1 MMTWSYFCSRFIA
14 YLFLGTMAVASL
26 PAPAEGEMKVGSL
39 DSQTL
44 SCDDTFITAQMMMA
58 IHLLPRRL
66 DDHFSQKILTNILM
80 DFDPYKTIL
89 SNGVAAR
96 LRATY
101 GQRLDNNLL
110 EEKCATITEL
120 FTTLN
125 AIHLSYSK
133 KLLRSIEISK
143 SLDFSDPEFINAN
156 PLKIKYATSREGL
169 RDRRRRALKY
179 NILRLGYSSTNNSVD
194 IEFGKRIFLSK
205 THKRIERPPF
215 DGASEMN
222 GAFLR
227 AFARTLDTHSDYF
240 DEKELS
246 DFRVTTS
253 LSMVGVGVVITEEQ
267 GAFSIVRVIAGS
279 PADGKLK
286 PADLIV
292 AGSDERGKM
301 ISFFGMN
308 LEGVIDVLRGSEGSL
323 IKLTVKSGTNGKL
336 RKVHITRRAIELT
349 DERVTCRIMKKTP
362 KDNGGKGVR
371 VGVLTVPSFYLDFQK
386 REQKTADF
394 RRVSEDARLAVAD
407 LIKRGIDSLVVDLR
421 NNGGGS
427 LDEAVRFVGLFLS
440 GKSVVQVR
448 DFSGVI
454 SRLSSPLDVIT
465 WRGPLVVLINK
476 SSASASEIVAGA
488 LKDHGRALIVGD
500 RRTFGKGSVQTL
512 QSILPQKGAIKIT
525 TGQFFSPA
533 GGSSQIKGVVSD
545 VQIPS
550 VSDLRETGER
560 TLGPDVLP
568 WDLIPGTVDLPLTF
582 EGDSSFAAAKRK
594 SRDRIKKNKSLV
606 IPPPPDFDRVGLTV
620 KLFIGSNTPN
630 EDLGPEVPD
639 SQLEESVNIAA
650 DLATSSR

>member
-1 MMTWSYFCSRFIA
+1 MMTWSYFRSRFIA
-14 YLFLGTMAVASL
+14 YFFLGAMVTASL
-26 PAPAEGEMKVGSL
+26 PALAEGEAKVGPL
-39 DSQTL
+39 DSQAL

-58 IHLLPRRL
+58 IHLLPHRL

-110 EEKCATITEL
+110 DENCATIIKL
-120 FTTLN
+120 FTALN
-125 AIHLSYSK
+125 AIYLSYSK
-133 KLLRSIEISK
+133 KLLRSIESK

-156 PLKIKYATSREGL
+156 PLKIKYTTSREEL

-179 NILRLGYSSTNNSVD
+179 NILRLGYSSANNAVD
-194 IEFGKRIFLSK
+194 IGAGKRIFLSK
-205 THKRIERPPF
+205 TRKRIERPPF
-215 DGASEMN
+215 DGAAEMN
-222 GAFLR
+222 SAFLR
-227 AFARTLDTHSDYF
+227 AFARTLDAHSDYF

-246 DFRVTTS
+246 DFRVATS
-253 LSMVGVGVVITEEQ
+253 LSMVGVGVVITEER
-267 GAFSIVRVIAGS
+267 GMFSIVKVISGS

-301 ISFFGMN
+301 VPFFGMS
-308 LEGVIDVLRGSEGSL
+308 LEGVIDILRGSEGSL
-323 IKLTVKSGTNGKL
+323 IKLTIKSGANGKL
-336 RKVHITRRAIELT
+336 RKVRITRRAIELT
-349 DERVTCRIMKKTP
+349 DERVTSRIIKKITR
-362 KDNGGKGVR
+362 DNNSKRVR
-371 VGVLTVPSFYLDFQK
+371 VGVLTVPSFYLDFEKRDQK
-386 REQKTADF
+386 AADF
-394 RRVSEDARLAVAD
+394 RRVSEDARLAVTD
-407 LIKRGIDSLVVDLR
+407 LIKRGINSLVVDLR

-427 LDEAVRFVGLFLS
+427 LEEAVRFVGLFLS

-448 DFSGVI
+448 NFSGVI
-454 SRLSSPLDVIT
+454 SRLGSPRDVIT

-512 QSILPQKGAIKIT
+512 QSILPQKGAVKIT
-525 TGQFFSPA
+525 TAQFFSPA

-545 VQIPS
+545 IQIPS
-550 VSDLRETGER
+550 TSDLGETGEH

-568 WDLIPGTVDLPLTF
+568 WDLIPGTLDLPLF
-582 EGDSSFAAAKRK
+582 EDDGSFAAAKRK
-594 SRDRIKKNKSLV
+594 SRDRIKKNKALV
-606 IPPPPDFDRVGLTV
+606 SIPAPPDFDRVGLTV
-620 KLFIGSNTPN
+620 KLFIGSNTPD
-630 EDLGPEVPD
+630 EDLGPEAPD
-639 SQLEESVNIAA
+639 SQLEEAVNIAA
-650 DLATSSR
+650 DLAPSSR